1 MNYENKSQAE
11 INLEVEINNQTDKIA
26 RDYDLDFTI
35 AKCQTF
41 IEREGLSLGT
51 NGFEKTTEKILTP
64 YYVLLNEST
73 GEALNSVKEGYTIT
87 QTKEVI
93 RLILHGLENID
104 SNLRK
109 NVKITKGGQIN
120 GGRKIF
126 LQFEIDSNT
135 NIDGDAITR
144 YITVVDSNDGTTG
157 LSIGIGDETASC
169 TNQFYQFN
177 KNADFKF
184 KHTKSIDENL
194 KRVSTLIENAFKL
207 SLDTFKL
214 YQEFNKV
221 DVTPKQV
228 QNMIKFVYGH
238 NDESIQN
245 SDSDKPQTRIVN
257 NLKNIE
263 AHIQKEMKSKG
274 NTIWG
279 LHSGF
284 TSWTTNG
291 REDNAPKRDNGH
303 IESLMLGANY
313 KYNDNSFK
321 YAKKLLTETV

>member
-1 MNYENKSQAE
+1 
-11 INLEVEINNQTDKIA
+11 
-26 RDYDLDFTI
+26 
-35 AKCQTF
+35 
-41 IEREGLSLGT
+41 
-51 NGFEKTTEKILTP
+51 
-64 YYVLLNEST
+64 
-73 GEALNSVKEGYTIT
+73 
-87 QTKEVI
+87 
-93 RLILHGLENID
+93 
-104 SNLRK
+104 
-109 NVKITKGGQIN
+109 
-120 GGRKIF
+120 
-126 LQFEIDSNT
+126 
-135 NIDGDAITR
+135 
-144 YITVVDSNDGTTG
+144 
-157 LSIGIGDETASC
+157 
-169 TNQFYQFN
+169 
-177 KNADFKF
+177 
-184 KHTKSIDENL
+184 
-194 KRVSTLIENAFKL
+194 
-207 SLDTFKL
+207 
-214 YQEFNKV
+214 
-221 DVTPKQV
+221 
-228 QNMIKFVYGH
+228 MIKFVYGH